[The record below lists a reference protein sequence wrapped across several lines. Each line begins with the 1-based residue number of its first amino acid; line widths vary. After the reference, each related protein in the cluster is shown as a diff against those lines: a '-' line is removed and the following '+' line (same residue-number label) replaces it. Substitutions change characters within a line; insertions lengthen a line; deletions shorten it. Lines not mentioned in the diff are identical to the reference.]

1 MGQQL
6 KATLPRVID
15 GMIPSNLYDS
25 SGVTPYEQIKPYKA
39 NDMLYY
45 NGNLYVANKDFTS
58 NNNPDLATAIKN
70 DVDAGNLTPVS
81 SSGTIPASEQFTYA
95 SGGSTTFPLKQT
107 PNYISDVW
115 INSNGTATRLS
126 DSGYTTSGK
135 NITIT
140 APLKPGDVVDVEYTY
155 TATPTTSG
163 GSSSPS
169 SPGYSGP
176 AGGNI
181 ADGSIT
187 ISKLSSELQQSV
199 SKADNAV
206 QRPGDTMVG
215 QLLLSRDPVVP
226 MEAATMQ
233 FAKNYTDSAI
243 ATQRV
248 ARDTEMQALNGQL
261 SDAVTNVDLRTGDN
275 PGEVKYRMAHGALG
289 YTTGYQ
295 TVKIN
300 GLGTA
305 AYQPSTAFATSAQGA
320 KADSA
325 YQKPSTGIPKTDLS
339 ADVQNSLN
347 KADASTTQAYV
358 DQKVSDTDT
367 KLTTAI
373 NQARTLA
380 DSMVKSVSLTTGTEN
395 GTVAYSVNGVTP
407 TDVAVKGLQSA
418 AYTPSSNYATA
429 AQGAMADT
437 AYQKPSTGVP
447 ITDLDAT
454 IQGKINN
461 AASTSYVDGKL
472 VGVPTTQ
479 QVSQMISESSSSAF
493 VNKGTVA
500 NMAALPTTA
509 TNSSMY
515 YVTNTGSGSGGYY
528 VADNSSGT
536 LKWNPL
542 SSTDLSAYSTTAQ
555 VDAKDVTTLTA
566 AKSYT
571 DSKLTDKLS
580 VTGKAAD
587 SALLNGKSDTAFATA
602 ADGALARTAVQ
613 PSQISPMPEWIKGT
627 TAKPTYIA
635 SEVGALP
642 TTTNWAASSTPGG
655 PAQKVEHPLSVKLNG
670 VESVSYDGS
679 ADKSVNITPSSI
691 GAATVQQGANAD
703 SALAAVNALPT
714 WTKQTAPPV
723 PTAAQVGALPA
734 TTGYASSSVPGG
746 AADSVKSN
754 LTLQLN
760 GNLITQTVYNG
771 NEEKTFNV
779 TPSSIGAYVKPDGG
793 IPATD
798 LVNSAQTSLGKAE
811 TAYQKPTTGIPST
824 DLASSV
830 QASLGKADN
839 AITSVSLRPSAN
851 AGSVNFTVNGTSR
864 DVAVSGLGTAAYTD
878 ATSYISSNTT
888 INGEPINNGGNI
900 SITASDIGTVT
911 GFPTWGFVHMGPIT
925 INDNHLRYNTVG
937 VNSTGDSTKV
947 YINPNNN
954 TAIRFV
960 DQGSYAIFVSFTS
973 ASYTGVPILTS
984 DLYPF
989 GNLDAPAIK
998 SGQVINVG
1006 GSGASTSATSFAISI
1021 PSGGAELKLH
1031 FGSTGTINFNPNT
1044 GPPVRIQIVKI
1055 DGNVIV
1061 KETQTTIQSNNAL
1074 LLNGKPDTSFVQKP
1088 TTPTTDNI
1096 MLFDSSGNAKDS
1108 GKKISDLTATQAIQN
1123 LVADTPFYTNKTF
1136 KKSDGVVK
1144 KIWGIIKRGRIV
1156 SGENQWATIPNMEIY
1171 LGFDSMINKVVD
1183 SSNMSF
1189 PLSAYT
1195 DLGFLSITT
1204 KVASNGNVTSKINV
1218 VDGNTGPWSS
1228 QISSTSLNGIMCF
1241 YYTRSDEGAVV

>member
-6 KATLPRVID
+6 NATLPRVID

-25 SGVTPYEQIKPYKA
+25 SGVTPYEQVKPYKA

-70 DVDAGNLTPVS
+70 DVDIGNLTPVS

-140 APLKPGDVVDVEYTY
+140 APLKPGDVIDVEYTY

-163 GSSSPS
+163 ESSSPS

-199 SKADNAV
+199 SKANNAV

-295 TVKIN
+295 TVKVN

-305 AYQPSTAFATSAQGA
+305 AYQPNTAFATSAQGA

-325 YQKPSTGIPKTDLS
+325 YQKPSTGIPKTDL
-339 ADVQNSLN
+339 ATDVQNSLN

-395 GTVAYSVNGVTP
+395 GTVAYSVNGGTP

-429 AQGAMADT
+429 AQGDKADT

-447 ITDLDAT
+447 ITDLDVT
-454 IQGKINN
+454 TQGKINN

-613 PSQISPMPEWIKGT
+613 PSQISPMPDWVKGT
-627 TAKPTYIA
+627 TVKPTYTA

-714 WTKQTAPPV
+714 WAKQTAPPV
-723 PTAAQVGALPA
+723 PTAAQVGALSA

-746 AADSVKSN
+746 AADRVKSN

-771 NEEKTFNV
+771 NEEKMFNV

-793 IPATD
+793 IPTTD

-830 QASLGKADN
+830 QTSLGKVDN

-851 AGSVNFTVNGTSR
+851 AGTLTFSVNGTSR
-864 DVAVSGLGTAAYTD
+864 DVAVPALGTAAYTD
-878 ATSYISSNTT
+878 ASSYISSSTT
-888 INGEPINNGGNI
+888 INGKPINNGGNI
-900 SITASDIGTVT
+900 NLTPSDLGAA
-911 GFPTWGFVHMGPIT
+911 GQGLPTWQFLHSTAIT
-925 INDNHLRYNTVG
+925 INDNHLRFNQAVPA
-937 VNSTGDSTKV
+937 SGDTNKV

-960 DQGSYAIFVSFTS
+960 DAGCYHVTVVFTS
-973 ASYTGVPILTS
+973 AGYTGAPTLTGS
-984 DLYPF
+984 LYPF
-989 GNLDAPAIK
+989 GNLDVPPVKQGSI
-998 SGQVINVG
+998 INVG
-1006 GSGASTSATSFAISI
+1006 ATSASTTTAAFAINVN
-1021 PSGGAELKLH
+1021 PGGNELKL
-1031 FGSTGTINFNPNT
+1031 FFDGGTIQFNPNT
-1044 GPPVRIQIVKI
+1044 FPPTRILITRT
-1055 DGNVIV
+1055 DGNFVV

-1074 LLNGKPDTSFVQKP
+1074 LLNNKPDTSFVQKP
-1088 TTPTTDNI
+1088 TTTPTTDNI
-1096 MLFDSSGNAKDS
+1096 MLFDSYGNAKDS
-1108 GKKISDLTATQAIQN
+1108 GKKISDFTATQITQN
-1123 LVADTPFYTNKTF
+1123 LVGDTPFFTGRTL

-1144 KIWGIIKRGRIV
+1144 KIWGIIKRGHV
-1156 SGENQWATIPNMEIY
+1156 VAGEQTWSTIPNMEIFT
-1171 LGFDSMINKVVD
+1171 GFDSMINKIVD
-1183 SSNMSF
+1183 STNTSF
-1189 PLSAYT
+1189 PMNYHDNGYLNIST
-1195 DLGFLSITT
+1195 RV
-1204 KVASNGNVTSKINV
+1204 KVNGEIFSKVLVLDSNRQPWDDNIAAS
-1218 VDGNTGPWSS
+1218 
-1228 QISSTSLNGIMCF
+1228 SLNAILCV